1 MKIQYYSFSL
11 EKFGDA
17 MPNQPSVV
25 PQNWAVRFFTIWTGQ
40 AFSLLGS
47 QLVQFALVW
56 WLTQKSG
63 SATILAVA
71 TLVGM
76 LPQIVI
82 GPFAGAL
89 VDRWNRRIIM
99 IAADGSIALFTLFL
113 AWLFATGRVQIWHVY
128 VIMALRAL
136 GTAFHFPAMSASTPL
151 MVPEQHLTRISGM
164 NQTLQGLMALVAPPV
179 GALLISVLPTQGVLF
194 VDIGTAMLAILPLLF
209 LSIPQPQ
216 RKAIVAEGKKPSLLQ
231 DVRDGINYVRN
242 WPGLVAILLMAVLLN
257 FLLTPTGSL
266 MPLLVTKHFGKGA
279 LEFGLTDSAWGLG
292 VIAGGILLGI
302 WGGFKRKIITALI
315 GITGLGAG
323 VMIIAAA
330 PANGFFLALI
340 AMGIL
345 GVMNSMANGPLGAL
359 LQSIVRRDMQGR
371 VNSLVNSAATAM
383 TPIGLLIAGPVSDL
397 IGIRSWY
404 WIAGIVSLLMG
415 IAGFFMPVVMNVEEN
430 HDTDP
435 IEIPSIAPALE

>member
-1 MKIQYYSFSL
+1 
-11 EKFGDA
+11 
-17 MPNQPSVV
+17 
-25 PQNWAVRFFTIWTGQ
+25 
-40 AFSLLGS
+40 
-47 QLVQFALVW
+47 
-56 WLTQKSG
+56 
-63 SATILAVA
+63 
-71 TLVGM
+71 
-76 LPQIVI
+76 
-82 GPFAGAL
+82 
-89 VDRWNRRIIM
+89 
-99 IAADGSIALFTLFL
+99 
-113 AWLFATGRVQIWHVY
+113 
-128 VIMALRAL
+128 
-136 GTAFHFPAMSASTPL
+136 
-151 MVPEQHLTRISGM
+151 
-164 NQTLQGLMALVAPPV
+164 MALVAPPV

-209 LSIPQPQ
+209 LSIPQPE